1 MTDADADADAADDGP
16 LSAAERA
23 ELAELR
29 TRLSAVEARAAQPR
43 KHHTRSFFAVVLIT
57 VAAVLAP
64 LGVVAVWANDIVG
77 DTDRYVATVAPLASD
92 PDVQAGVTKRVTDAV
107 MERVDVE
114 LLLQQVAPADRPRL
128 EAALGRLEGPLTSGL
143 RGLVE
148 SVTARFVSSDAF
160 DTLWTELNRRVHQTV
175 DEALTGS
182 GDGAV
187 QLKGDEVT
195 VDLAPVVERVK
206 DRLVDSGLTVASKIP
221 EVHTDFTVMTSDQIG
236 RAKTGFRLLQLMG
249 AWLPVIAVVL
259 AAGGVLLAV
268 RRRRA
273 LITAALA
280 VAVAVG
286 ILGIG
291 LAVFRAFYLDAV
303 PASISRPAAGSV
315 YDALTRF
322 LRYTVRAVVTLG
334 ALVAL
339 GSWLSGPGK
348 WAVKART
355 MWRSGIGAVR
365 GASGVWTGPVGPWVH
380 AHKTWLNW
388 AVVLLTALAFA
399 LWDHPTG
406 MVTFWLA
413 LGLLALLAV
422 IEFLD
427 PEAEAPLAAPPHQDN
442 KEAPPQPDST

>member
-1 MTDADADADAADDGP
+1 MDDAADAADDGTP
-16 LSAAERA
+16 SDALSTTERA

-29 TRLSAVEARAAQPR
+29 TRVAAMEARAALAAKGR
-43 KHHTRSFFAVVLIT
+43 KHRTRSFFAGVLIT
-57 VAAVLAP
+57 VAALLAP
-64 LGVVAVWANDIVG
+64 LGAVAVWASGIVG

-92 PDVQAGVTKRVTDAV
+92 PDVQAGVTKQVTDAV
-107 MERVDVE
+107 MERVDVK

-148 SVTARFVSSDAF
+148 SVTARFVTSDAF
-160 DTLWTELNRRVHQTV
+160 GTLWTELNRRVHQTV

-187 QLKGDEVT
+187 KLKGDKVT
-195 VDLAPVVERVK
+195 VDLAPVVEQVK
-206 DRLVDSGLTVASKIP
+206 HRLVDSGLTVASRIP

-236 RAKTGFRLLQLMG
+236 KAKTGFRLLQLMG
-249 AWLPVIAVVL
+249 AWLPVIAVLL

-291 LAVFRAFYLDAV
+291 LSVFRAFYLDAV
-303 PASISRPAAGSV
+303 PASISPAAAGSV
-315 YDALTRF
+315 YDALTGF
-322 LRYTVRAVVTLG
+322 LRTTVRTTVTLG

-339 GSWLSGPGK
+339 GAWLSGPGR
-348 WAVKART
+348 WAVKARG
-355 MWRSGIGAVR
+355 MWRAGIGAVR
-365 GASGVWTGPVGPWVH
+365 GAAGVPTGPVGPWVH
-380 AHKTWLNW
+380 DHKTWLNW
-388 AVVLLTALAFA
+388 AVLLLTALAFA

-427 PEAEAPLAAPPHQDN
+427 SLEADASARA
-442 KEAPPQPDST
+442 KTPQPS